1 MEIKDM
7 TINDI
12 EARAKEIREAMK
24 AEDADLDALTAEVD
38 ALEVRKAE
46 IRAEVE
52 ARAKEAEKV
61 AKGLVGNIKE
71 EHKEKEK
78 MTDLEIRNSKEYIDA
93 FANYCKTGDDKE
105 CRALLTENATGG
117 VLPVPA
123 MVTEIIAEAFK
134 ASEILRRTRK
144 ASFGGDLKVPF
155 EYAAPAAAY
164 HTEGDDPID
173 EEALA
178 IGKVKLEIQTLKKWV
193 GISDEALDTM
203 NGEEYL
209 RYIYEEIARGIVKA
223 RENAVVAAI
232 LAAPQTASTS
242 APSVP
247 KTGTAAGS
255 IDDLIQAMALLGG
268 GAQDIVCIMTRAQ
281 YASYKALAFGAGYA
295 VDPFDGH
302 DVLFNETVTA
312 PIVGDLNG
320 VLENLPKGETPQIKY
335 DDKTRMKQDIV
346 DVLGRLPHAC
356 GVVGDKFFA
365 KVSA

>member
-52 ARAKEAEKV
+52 AWAKKAEKI
-61 AKGLVGNIKE
+61 ANGELGE
-71 EHKEKEK
+71 EKEKYEERKK
-78 MTDLEIRNSKEYIDA
+78 MTDLEIRNSKEYIEA
-93 FANYCKTGDDKE
+93 YANYCKTGDDKE
-105 CRALLTENATGG
+105 CRSLLTENATGG
-117 VLPVPA
+117 TLPVPA
-123 MVTEIIAEAFK
+123 MVTEIIAAAFK
-134 ASEILRRTRK
+134 ASPILSRTRK
-144 ASFGGDLKVPF
+144 ANFGGDVKVPF

-164 HTEGDDPID
+164 HEEGDEAIA
-173 EEALA
+173 EEALS
-178 IGKVKLEIQTLKKWV
+178 IGKVKLELQTLKKWV

-203 NGEEYL
+203 NGEDYL

-223 RENAVVAAI
+223 REKAVVDAI
-232 LAAPQTASTS
+232 LAAPQTASAS

-247 KTGTAAGS
+247 KTGSAAGA
-255 IDDLIQAMALLGG
+255 ITDLINAMALLGE
-268 GAQDIVCIMTRAQ
+268 GAEDVVCIMTRAQ
-281 YASYKALAFGAGYA
+281 YATYKGLQFGAGYA

-302 DVLFNETVTA
+302 EVMFNENATA

-320 VLENLPKGETPQIKY
+320 VLENMPKGETPQIKY
-335 DDKTRMKQDIV
+335 DDKTRMKEDMVDI
-346 DVLGRLPHAC
+346 LGRLPHAC
-356 GVVGDKFFA
+356 AVVGDKFFA